1 VKLTIKDKDFLDKLK
16 ILIEKKELS
25 IELKEDGVK
34 RLVLRKNYGD
44 KIESYFGLTRQGV
57 RWRFHR
63 LFNEIYCAAYE
74 SIYLVE
80 SRFETGLRL
89 MVMEVAK
96 ERVELRERAKKMT
109 GSPFCRRQIRS
120 DRAKSERSRM

>member
-1 VKLTIKDKDFLDKLK
+1 MKLTIKDKDFLDKLK
-16 ILIEKKELS
+16 ILIENKALS

-44 KIESYFGLTRQGV
+44 KIETYFGLTRQGV

-63 LFNEIYCAAYE
+63 LVNEIYCSAYE

-80 SRFETGLRL
+80 SRFGTGLRP

-96 ERVELRERAKKMT
+96 ERVELREKAKKMT
-109 GSPFCRRQIRS
+109 GHPLCRRQTHPNQ
-120 DRAKSERSRM
+120 